1 MAEVTIELGDY
12 VLVFEMSDENNV
24 KSFTVVIYASVK
36 SQDSF
41 FVATSTKDVK

>member
-12 VLVFEMSDENNV
+12 VLVFEMADENNI
-24 KSFTVVIYASVK
+24 KSFAVVKYASVK

-41 FVATSTKDVK
+41 FVAISTKDVK